1 MKREALAVIS
11 LDRRK
16 LHGDDDEQWRHD
28 GVRVVRD
35 LAPEY
40 DLSSS
45 ELEYLIEDVPT
56 PPGSRFVLWA
66 RWAPWRDYETGIIYG
81 DFDDVELVPLT
92 ATAKVEGDL

>member
-40 DLSSS
+40 DLGAFD
-45 ELEYLIEDVPT
+45 LESLVEECQPL

-66 RWAPWRDYETGIIYG
+66 RWVSHRDYETGIIDG

-92 ATAKVEGDL
+92 ATAK